1 MNLESVV
8 ASRHEKWNETERAI
22 MAYVLANQE
31 RVVESSVQA
40 VAHST
45 FTSPSSVMRLTKKL
59 GFSGFSE
66 LKYFLR
72 HSRSAPAAEG
82 SDLVEAQRRDVEG
95 TLAQLE
101 RLDLDPLLHGI
112 ERAGTVYCYGT
123 DSSAGM
129 AAQELS
135 KALLIS
141 GTSTVVIPGVQE
153 LKVSLPAMA
162 AEDLLVLVSGGEGMP
177 AAPELPELFL
187 LRSLQTLLITR
198 LGDREPSYSPEWTVH
213 YCASPLGRVGGSERF
228 YSWIGL
234 NVALDY
240 LVRRYVMHLREVRA
254 AVRP

>member
-8 ASRHEKWNETERAI
+8 ASRHEKWNDTERAI
-22 MAYVLANQE
+22 MSYVLANQD

-72 HSRSAPAAEG
+72 HSRSAPTSEVA
-82 SDLVEAQRRDVEG
+82 DLVAAQRRDVEG

-101 RLDLDPLLHGI
+101 RADLGPVLHRMQ
-112 ERAGTVYCYGT
+112 RARTVYCYGT
-123 DSSAGM
+123 DFSSRT

-135 KALLIS
+135 KALLIN
-141 GTSTVVIPGVQE
+141 GTSTVMVPGVKE
-153 LKVSLPAMA
+153 LKASLPAMDP
-162 AEDLLVLVSGGEGMP
+162 EDLLVLISGGDGMP
-177 AAPELPELFL
+177 AQAELAELFL
-187 LRSLQTLLITR
+187 LRSLQTLAITR
-198 LGDREPSYSPEWTVH
+198 LGDRERSYNPEWMLH
-213 YCASPLGRVGGSERF
+213 YCASPLGRVGGSESY

-234 NVALDY
+234 NVVLDY
-240 LVRRYVMHLREVRA
+240 LVRRYVMHLRERRGLA
-254 AVRP
+254 RR